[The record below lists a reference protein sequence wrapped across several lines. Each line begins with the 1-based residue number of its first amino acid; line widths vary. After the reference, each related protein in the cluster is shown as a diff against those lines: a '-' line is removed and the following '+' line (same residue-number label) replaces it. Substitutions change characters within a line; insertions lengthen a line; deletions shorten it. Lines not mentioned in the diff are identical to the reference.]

1 MMLFLDTANIRDI
14 ENFLTWGCFH
24 GCTTNPKIVS
34 QSGEKYSKE
43 AYHRGIRRICELVNG
58 PVSVELSGSVLGAI
72 EEAQVLRSLAD
83 NVVVKVPMWPNGAG
97 MKIISLLVEKDIPV
111 NATVLMKG
119 SQAILAAEAGAEYVS
134 LFYRRMIDTSS
145 HDATKYEFGM
155 ARDYLDAEKLHCK
168 IIAGS
173 IRQGIDVT
181 NAFKLGA
188 DIVTIPPKILTEL
201 VNNDATDKTIAEF
214 DRSWKEYIGASS

>member
-1 MMLFLDTANIRDI
+1 MLFLDTANIRDI
-14 ENFLTWGCFH
+14 ENFLQWNCFK
-24 GCTTNPKIVS
+24 GITTNPRIVS

-43 AYHRGIRRICELVNG
+43 NYHRSIRRICELMNG
-58 PVSVELSGSVLGAI
+58 PVSVELSGSVLGAF
-72 EEAQVLRSLAD
+72 EEAQVLRGLAD

-97 MKIISLLVEKDIPV
+97 MKIISLLTEKKIPV

-134 LFYRRMIDTSS
+134 LFYRRMIDASS
-145 HDATKYEFGM
+145 HDATKQEF
-155 ARDYLDAEKLHCK
+155 AIIRDYLDTEKLHCK